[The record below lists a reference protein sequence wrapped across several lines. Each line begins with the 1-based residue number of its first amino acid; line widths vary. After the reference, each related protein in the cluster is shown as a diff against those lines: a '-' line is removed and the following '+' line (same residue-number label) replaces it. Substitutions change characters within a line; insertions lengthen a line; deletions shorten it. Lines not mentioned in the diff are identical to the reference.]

1 MKMMNFHEDA
11 VVKCLPPSQQS
22 QVGYVKACC
31 FLEAFA
37 SVSQTIFFEAHEA
50 SPDVEW
56 VPTKPDESTRRP
68 GHLPS
73 FLPGKK
79 AFLSVL

>member
-50 SPDVEW
+50 SPDVE
-56 VPTKPDESTRRP
+56 
-68 GHLPS
+68 
-73 FLPGKK
+73 
-79 AFLSVL
+79 